1 MNTTEKIQTYLNDPK
16 IVSVNTVDAHSDHK
30 YFESLE
36 EFSEGEMKLRQS
48 LNGKWKIHYA
58 QNTNQ
63 VLKDFYKTEFDE
75 TDLNF
80 INVPGHLELQGFGS
94 PQYVNTQYPWDGK
107 EFLRPPQ
114 VPQESNAV
122 ASYVKHFTLNDA
134 LKDKKVFIS
143 FQGVATS
150 IFVWVNGNFVGYSED
165 SFTPSEFEISD
176 YLVGGDN
183 KLAVA
188 VYRYSTASWLEDQD
202 FWRLYGIFRD
212 VYLYAIPKVHV
223 QDLFVKGDYDYQ
235 TKAGQLDIDLKTV
248 GDYEDK

>member
-30 YFESLE
+30 YFESLA

-94 PQYVNTQYPWDGK
+94 PQYVNTNILGMVK
-107 EFLRPPQ
+107 NSFVHLKFLKNQ
-114 VPQESNAV
+114 MLL
-122 ASYVKHFTLNDA
+122 HHTLNI
-134 LKDKKVFIS
+134 L
-143 FQGVATS
+143 
-150 IFVWVNGNFVGYSED
+150 
-165 SFTPSEFEISD
+165 P
-176 YLVGGDN
+176 
-183 KLAVA
+183 
-188 VYRYSTASWLEDQD
+188 
-202 FWRLYGIFRD
+202 
-212 VYLYAIPKVHV
+212 
-223 QDLFVKGDYDYQ
+223 
-235 TKAGQLDIDLKTV
+235 
-248 GDYEDK
+248 

>member
-1 MNTTEKIQTYLNDPK
+1 MNMTEKIQTYLNDPK

-94 PQYVNTQYPWDGK
+94 PQYVNILGMVK
-107 EFLRPPQ
+107 NSFVHLKFLKNQ
-114 VPQESNAV
+114 MLL
-122 ASYVKHFTLNDA
+122 HHTLNI
-134 LKDKKVFIS
+134 L
-143 FQGVATS
+143 
-150 IFVWVNGNFVGYSED
+150 
-165 SFTPSEFEISD
+165 P
-176 YLVGGDN
+176 
-183 KLAVA
+183 
-188 VYRYSTASWLEDQD
+188 
-202 FWRLYGIFRD
+202 
-212 VYLYAIPKVHV
+212 
-223 QDLFVKGDYDYQ
+223 
-235 TKAGQLDIDLKTV
+235 
-248 GDYEDK
+248 

>member
-1 MNTTEKIQTYLNDPK
+1 MNMTEAIQTYLNDPK

-94 PQYVNTQYPWDGK
+94 PQYVK
-107 EFLRPPQ
+107 SARP
-114 VPQESNAV
+114 SI
-122 ASYVKHFTLNDA
+122 SFTLSPSAKNSSQ
-134 LKDKKVFIS
+134 VF
-143 FQGVATS
+143 GTS
-150 IFVWVNGNFVGYSED
+150 
-165 SFTPSEFEISD
+165 
-176 YLVGGDN
+176 
-183 KLAVA
+183 
-188 VYRYSTASWLEDQD
+188 
-202 FWRLYGIFRD
+202 RLFSSKN
-212 VYLYAIPKVHV
+212 VL
-223 QDLFVKGDYDYQ
+223 L
-235 TKAGQLDIDLKTV
+235 
-248 GDYEDK
+248 

>member
-1 MNTTEKIQTYLNDPK
+1 MNMTEKIQTYLNDPK

-150 IFVWVNGNFVGYSED
+150 IFV
-165 SFTPSEFEISD
+165 
-176 YLVGGDN
+176 
-183 KLAVA
+183 
-188 VYRYSTASWLEDQD
+188 
-202 FWRLYGIFRD
+202 
-212 VYLYAIPKVHV
+212 
-223 QDLFVKGDYDYQ
+223 
-235 TKAGQLDIDLKTV
+235 
-248 GDYEDK
+248 

>member
-1 MNTTEKIQTYLNDPK
+1 MNMTEKIQTYLNDPK

-80 INVPGHLELQGFGS
+80 INVPGHLELQWFWFS
-94 PQYVNTQYPWDGK
+94 TICEYPIPWDGK

-165 SFTPSEFEISD
+165 SFTPSEFEISVT
-176 YLVGGDN
+176 LLKVI
-183 KLAVA
+183 
-188 VYRYSTASWLEDQD
+188 TSW
-202 FWRLYGIFRD
+202 R
-212 VYLYAIPKVHV
+212 
-223 QDLFVKGDYDYQ
+223 
-235 TKAGQLDIDLKTV
+235 
-248 GDYEDK
+248 

>member
-1 MNTTEKIQTYLNDPK
+1 
-16 IVSVNTVDAHSDHK
+16 
-30 YFESLE
+30 
-36 EFSEGEMKLRQS
+36 MKLRQS

-134 LKDKKVFIS
+134 LKDKKYLS
-143 FQGVATS
+143 HSKGLLL
-150 IFVWVNGNFVGYSED
+150 
-165 SFTPSEFEISD
+165 PS
-176 YLVGGDN
+176 
-183 KLAVA
+183 
-188 VYRYSTASWLEDQD
+188 
-202 FWRLYGIFRD
+202 LYGSM
-212 VYLYAIPKVHV
+212 V
-223 QDLFVKGDYDYQ
+223 
-235 TKAGQLDIDLKTV
+235 TS
-248 GDYEDK
+248 